1 MASIIL
7 LTYIDEKIET
17 QRGEMTYPKWHN
29 ESHLRY
35 NGCSDSI
42 AWAVHC
48 HARERRAEEGEGAG
62 DGKGEEGREGR
73 GEGGWQLII
82 SILGMSKWAWE
93 FNKRILTITKQMTF
107 HALST

>member
-1 MASIIL
+1 M
-7 LTYIDEKIET
+7 
-17 QRGEMTYPKWHN
+17 
-29 ESHLRY
+29 RY
-35 NGCSDSI
+35 NGCSVSI

-93 FNKRILTITKQMTF
+93 FNKCILMITKQMTF

>member
-1 MASIIL
+1 MRITIAQYL
-7 LTYIDEKIET
+7 LYFIWLSWDGLYYSSHYIDEKIET

-62 DGKGEEGREGR
+62 DGNGKKGGREGER
-73 GEGGWQLII
+73 EAGNW
-82 SILGMSKWAWE
+82 
-93 FNKRILTITKQMTF
+93 
-107 HALST
+107 